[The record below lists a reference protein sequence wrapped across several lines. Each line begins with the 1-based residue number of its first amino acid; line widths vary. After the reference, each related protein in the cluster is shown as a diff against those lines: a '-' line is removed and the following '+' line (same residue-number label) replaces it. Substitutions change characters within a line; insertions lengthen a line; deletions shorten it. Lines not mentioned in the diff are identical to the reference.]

1 MNQGGQSAAPCPY
14 CGALSAVVFV
24 HGHGQCGHC
33 GVNTEP
39 CCGGAAAASEV
50 TDGGCELAV
59 PDPGLFGRLFVGL
72 GGPSATVTTDSLLH
86 AIVQSQDCDL
96 DEARLVVEAGERI
109 GLVVRAG
116 AGLHRLRR
124 SPAS

>member
-1 MNQGGQSAAPCPY
+1 VNQDGQSPAPCPY

-24 HGHGQCGHC
+24 HGHGQCSQC

-39 CCGGAAAASEV
+39 CCGGAAAQNEV
-50 TDGGCELAV
+50 TGGCEAAT
-59 PDPGLFGRLFVGL
+59 PDPGLFARLFVAL
-72 GGPSATVTTDSLLH
+72 GGPTATVTTESLLH

-124 SPAS
+124 GPAT